1 MLVTVF
7 MKLVPEPF
15 LNLEWTLIIWNLA
28 TPLDLGE
35 DTRADTLMCQDIPR
49 WPLAWKKRSLEV
61 NPQKSETRGERR
73 AETQDLQVSAKRPV
87 RIACGLVY
95 LSVARVIYI
104 DLYRSEGFLS

>member
-15 LNLEWTLIIWNLA
+15 LNLEWTLIIWNLGN
-28 TPLDLGE
+28 PLDLGE

-49 WPLAWKKRSLEV
+49 WPLAWKKTSLGV

-95 LSVARVIYI
+95 LRSLSVDTGNDHHTI
-104 DLYRSEGFLS
+104 DA